1 VVYLID
7 ASVYVFRAYYS
18 MPPDMTDRDGNPVH
32 ALFGFARFLGD
43 LIERA
48 RPRYL
53 AVAFDESL
61 TSSFRNQIYPA
72 YKANREPAPAD
83 LKLQFERCREFCRHM
98 GLAEFGSAEYEADDI
113 IGTLHARFR
122 RQGHCTTVVTRDK
135 DLAQLIREGDIYWS
149 YADNLQLRHHEIE
162 EHFGVPPERYAD
174 YLALTGDP
182 VDNIK
187 GVPGVGPKT
196 AGVLMKA
203 FASLEELYDNLDD
216 VAALPIRG
224 ASKLAARLTEH
235 REAAFLARRLTE
247 IARDMPLTCERD
259 HLVCRSPDVP
269 ALTAFYDQQNFGPM
283 LRRQTER
290 LVAIAAATA
299 AAVAVLPAA

>member
-1 VVYLID
+1 VSHGAGRYNPGVIYLID

-18 MPPDMTDRDGNPVH
+18 MPPDMLDRDGHPAH

-48 RPRYL
+48 RPEYL

-61 TSSFRNQIYPA
+61 TSSFRNRLYPA

-83 LKLQFERCREFCRHM
+83 LLHQFGRCREFCRHL
-98 GLAEFGSAEYEADDI
+98 GVAEFSSNEYEADDI

-122 RQGHCTTVVTRDK
+122 EQGMRSTVVTRDK
-135 DLAQLIREGDIYWS
+135 DMAQLIREGDVYWS

-162 EHFGVPPERYAD
+162 GHFGVPPERFAD
-174 YLALTGDP
+174 YLALTGDA

-196 AGVLMKA
+196 AAVLMKE
-203 FASLEELYDNLDD
+203 FVSLEELYDNLES
-216 VAALPIRG
+216 VASLPIRG
-224 ASKLAARLTEH
+224 ASKLPQKLAQH
-235 REAAFLARRLTE
+235 REAAFLARQLTE
-247 IARDMPLTCERD
+247 IARDMPLAFERAELRRRAPDMTALGAFFD
-259 HLVCRSPDVP
+259 HH
-269 ALTAFYDQQNFGPM
+269 NFGPM
-283 LRRQTER
+283 LRRQSER
-290 LVAIAAATA
+290 LAQ
-299 AAVAVLPAA
+299 LG

>member
-247 IARDMPLTCERD
+247 IARDMPITCERD